1 MKNNFWNY
9 VLGILFILG
18 GIVLIF
24 KPNFSFQSLVY
35 YVGVVLLITGIF
47 RVIMSIIGHE
57 SFLLPGNYFLGGAL
71 NALFGII
78 LMINKEAAV
87 NLIPTILGLW
97 LIISGVSGLA
107 LVINGKRVTKQINSR
122 YLIENILKLVLG
134 IIIMTTPIITVIFV
148 GWVLGIIL
156 IIVGIAIIY
165 NAYTSKNVYKV
176 KIK

>member
-87 NLIPTILGLW
+87 K
-97 LIISGVSGLA
+97 A
-107 LVINGKRVTKQINSR
+107 
-122 YLIENILKLVLG
+122 IEI
-134 IIIMTTPIITVIFV
+134 
-148 GWVLGIIL
+148 
-156 IIVGIAIIY
+156 
-165 NAYTSKNVYKV
+165 
-176 KIK
+176 